1 MKKIYRK
8 IILTIFQT
16 TFFSYIIL
24 KIIPYIRFNFYYT
37 NFPGW
42 KYKRGYRLLKPGDI
56 ILTKDKW
63 KLTSMLIPGEF
74 CHAALCVDKS
84 VSTEF
89 EVAEMTHTNFTK
101 SNFYDICRQSTRVKI
116 IRCKDWNKE
125 YTQKVI
131 EKCKSFEGTKY
142 DVTFSLNIKTLYCSE
157 MVVQSDFENKLD
169 ISYDDILGL
178 GMPYISPTGL
188 SRAKNTK
195 TIWDSDLEKLD
206 SPTKTWGD

>member
-84 VSTEF
+84 ISTEF
-89 EVAEMTHTNFTK
+89 EVAEMTHTHFTK

-116 IRCKDWNKE
+116 IRCKDWDEE
-125 YTQKVI
+125 YIQKVI
-131 EKCKSFEGTKY
+131 EKCKSFENTEY

-157 MVVQSDFENKLD
+157 LVNESDFENKLD
-169 ISYDDILGL
+169 ISYSDILGL

-188 SRAKNTK
+188 SRAKNIK
-195 TIWDSDLEKLD
+195 TIWDSNLESNK
-206 SPTKTWGD
+206 SVEKWGD